1 MRDEKAFAKDIHDII
16 TRSQEIFHEDSA
28 ETALVFLIDN
38 LSDVCEEYEVF
49 LEEVGDGYYANKGI
63 MFNPKNPVCEVCKTK
78 LDGEIPRAIML
89 EVEEETAAGA
99 GEGYAHFVCYRCQN
113 ALEARSEPK
122 AKYN

>member
-28 ETALVFLIDN
+28 ETALVFLIDH
-38 LSDVCEEYEVF
+38 LSDVCDEYEVF
-49 LEEVGDGYYANKGI
+49 LEEVGDGYSANKGI

-89 EVEEETAAGA
+89 EVEEETA
-99 GEGYAHFVCYRCQN
+99 GEGESYAHFVCYRCQN
-113 ALEARSEPK
+113 ALEARSESK

>member
-28 ETALVFLIDN
+28 ETALVFLIDH
-38 LSDVCEEYEVF
+38 LSDVCDEYEVF
-49 LEEVGDGYYANKGI
+49 WEEVGDGYYANKGI
-63 MFNPKNPVCEVCKTK
+63 MYNPKNPVCEVCKTK

-89 EVEEETAAGA
+89 EVEEETA
-99 GEGYAHFVCYRCQN
+99 GEGESYAHFVCYRCQN
-113 ALEARSEPK
+113 ALEARSESK